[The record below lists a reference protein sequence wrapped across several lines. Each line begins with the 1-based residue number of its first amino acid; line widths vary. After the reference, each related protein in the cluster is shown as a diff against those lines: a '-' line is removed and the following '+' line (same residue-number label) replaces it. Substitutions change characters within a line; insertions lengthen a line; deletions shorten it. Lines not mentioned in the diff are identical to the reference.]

1 MPVPFDDDF
10 AEYPDSPNKAVALPR
25 PAPPANVISA
35 TVAPLLIAYNVCFSV
50 ALSGFA
56 PLNVTSKSSPLS
68 FNIFSISSSVYSFPA
83 ARFNVY
89 SPAVIA
95 PSARAWLAALVTVT
109 LSCPSFAVNAILI
122 FVPFNS

>member
-50 ALSGFA
+50 ALSHYFFTSEFQDTA
-56 PLNVTSKSSPLS
+56 TKNASDIVPSDPALNKSAY
-68 FNIFSISSSVYSFPA
+68 F
-83 ARFNVY
+83 
-89 SPAVIA
+89 
-95 PSARAWLAALVTVT
+95 
-109 LSCPSFAVNAILI
+109 
-122 FVPFNS
+122 